1 MGQNNMLT
9 GRLVSLDALRGFTIA
24 AMIVVN
30 SPGSWSHVYD
40 PLLHADWHGM
50 TITDLVF
57 PFFLFIV
64 GVSITLA
71 YSKRLE
77 AGAPK
82 RDIYKKI
89 FSRSIKIYLLGIFL
103 WLWPEFDFGNIRYV
117 GVLQRIAIV
126 FLCCSLLFL
135 HTTWKQQVV
144 ILSSILVG
152 YWLILYAIPVPIDG
166 VIQQALNTGMI
177 ERAGGRMVELENI
190 SKVSSGLIAPNVEP
204 GVNFAA
210 WFDRQV
216 VPGYFYERT
225 WDPEGFLSTL
235 PAIGTCVLGMVSGKL
250 VLSDKETYQKLTWIF
265 FVGFALFVV
274 GIVWS
279 WFFPLNKN
287 LWSSSYVLASGGLA
301 MMFLGAFLLIVDV
314 LEYKKWTRP
323 GIVFGAN
330 AITSY
335 VLSGMLLTVF
345 YNDLMGIQPLNQ
357 MFLEAVVEIGLPA
370 KLGSLL
376 YALIYTSILYIPAVI
391 LYRKKIF
398 IKV

>member
-1 MGQNNMLT
+1 
-9 GRLVSLDALRGFTIA
+9 
-24 AMIVVN
+24 MIVVN
-30 SPGSWSHVYD
+30 SPGTWSHVYD
-40 PLLHADWHGM
+40 PLLHANWHGM
-50 TITDLVF
+50 TLTDLVF

-71 YSKRLE
+71 YTKRVE

-82 RDIYKKI
+82 GEIYKKI
-89 FSRSIKIYLLGIFL
+89 ISRSIKIYLLGIFL

-135 HTTWKQQVV
+135 HTNWKQQIV
-144 ILSSILVG
+144 ILSSILLG
-152 YWLILYAIPVPIDG
+152 YWVILYAIPVPIDG

-177 ERAGGRMVELENI
+177 ERAGGTMVDIGEI
-190 SKVSSGLIAPNVEP
+190 SKVSGGFIAPNVEP
-204 GVNFAA
+204 GINFAA
-210 WFDRQV
+210 WIDRQL

-225 WDPEGFLSTL
+225 WDPEGLLSTL
-235 PAIGTCVLGMVSGKL
+235 PAIGTCILGMISGKL
-250 VLSDKETYQKLTWIF
+250 ILSEKETYQKLTWIF
-265 FVGFALFVV
+265 FAGFAVFII
-274 GIVWS
+274 GMMWS

-287 LWSSSYVLASGGLA
+287 LWSSSYVMASGGLA

-345 YNDLMGIQPLNQ
+345 YNDLFGIQPLNQ
-357 MFLEAVVEIGLPA
+357 LFLELATGIGVPL
-370 KLGSLL
+370 KLGSFM

>member
-1 MGQNNMLT
+1 MGNDNILS

-30 SPGSWSHVYD
+30 SPGSWSHVYG
-40 PLLHADWHGM
+40 PLLHAEWHGM
-50 TITDLVF
+50 TLTDLVF

-71 YSKRLE
+71 YSKRLN

-82 RDIYKKI
+82 GDIYKKI
-89 FSRSIKIYLLGIFL
+89 FSRSAKIYLLGIFL

-117 GVLQRIAIV
+117 GVLQRIAVV

-135 HTTWKQQVV
+135 HTNWKQQAV
-144 ILSSILVG
+144 ILGSLLLG
-152 YWLILYAIPVPIDG
+152 YWLMLYAIPVPIDA
-166 VIQQALNTGMI
+166 VIQQALNTGII
-177 ERAGGRMVELENI
+177 ERAGGNVVGLGEI
-190 SKVSSGLIAPNVEP
+190 SKVSSGFIAPNVEP
-204 GVNFAA
+204 GINFAA
-210 WFDRQV
+210 WFDRQI
-216 VPGYFYERT
+216 VPGYFYEKS

-235 PAIGTCVLGMVSGKL
+235 PAIGTCILGMLSGKL
-250 VLSDKETYQKLTWIF
+250 LLSDKDTYQKLTWIF
-265 FVGFALFVV
+265 FAGFVLFIA
-274 GIVWS
+274 GMMWS

-287 LWSSSYVLASGGLA
+287 LWSSSYVFASGGLA

-314 LEYKKWTRP
+314 LEYKRWTRP

-335 VLSGMLLTVF
+335 VLSGVLLTVF
-345 YNDLMGIQPLNQ
+345 YNDLMSFQALNQ
-357 MFLEAVVEIGLPA
+357 VFLEWVIDLGLPA

-376 YALIYTSILYIPAVI
+376 YALLYTSVLYIPAVI
-391 LYRKKIF
+391 LYGKKIF